1 MYICVNHHVS
11 NRWLIYIQIVPNLY
25 SFITKAGNRDIF
37 GNHIHKLNNFLTGC
51 TKTLNWVRTRS
62 SLTSNSIKEWY
73 QIFAFYL
80 LKCKKVR
87 SPNTGSYWYIFSF
100 LIDSKRVC
108 YIEWMIWYQCS
119 VWAGHCL
126 VPHHSTLIIVD
137 ILHVLLL
144 IHLPS
149 FSKRVSSFCCSTF
162 WGCWSLNLWCLLFR
176 SCLWGVHTFVIMNSK

>member
-1 MYICVNHHVS
+1 MCICVNHHVS

-108 YIEWMIWYQCS
+108 YIEWMIS
-119 VWAGHCL
+119 VFCM
-126 VPHHSTLIIVD
+126 SRS
-137 ILHVLLL
+137 
-144 IHLPS
+144 LPS
-149 FSKRVSSFCCSTF
+149 SSPQYLNY
-162 WGCWSLNLWCLLFR
+162 CWHT
-176 SCLWGVHTFVIMNSK
+176 SCITVDTLAIFQ